1 MAEGNTRYHYDPSM
15 VAAVI
20 FIVVFSL
27 SGIYH
32 TYQVIRLRSW
42 YFIPFIVGSIG
53 INESDTLRRLSNK
66 LICSI
71 RSRDH
76 WLRR

>member
-15 VAAVI
+15 AAAVI
-20 FIVVFSL
+20 FIVAFSL

-42 YFIPFIVGSIG
+42 YFIPFVVGSIG
-53 INESDTLRRLSNK
+53 TISILF
-66 LICSI
+66 LISSQSMI
-71 RSRDH
+71 S
-76 WLRR
+76 

>member
-15 VAAVI
+15 AAAVI
-20 FIVVFSL
+20 FIVAFSL

-42 YFIPFIVGSIG
+42 YFIPFVVGSIG
-53 INESDTLRRLSNK
+53 TI
-66 LICSI
+66 SI
-71 RSRDH
+71 LFLTSSQSMIS
-76 WLRR
+76 

>member
-15 VAAVI
+15 AAAVI
-20 FIVVFSL
+20 FIVAFSL

-42 YFIPFIVGSIG
+42 YFIPFVVGSIG
-53 INESDTLRRLSNK
+53 TISIISLLSSQSM
-66 LICSI
+66 IS
-71 RSRDH
+71 
-76 WLRR
+76 